1 MRVEVDAL
9 SKRFGRVQAVNAV
22 SFGIE
27 GGHIYGFVGPNGA
40 GKTTT
45 MRMLVTLEDPD
56 SGDARFD
63 GASIRENPEDARRAV
78 GYVPDSLP
86 AYRDMTVH
94 EYLDFFARAY
104 GLRGKKLRT
113 SVGDIEEFAGLTSM
127 LDKPLTG
134 LSKGMKQRVSVGR
147 ALVHDPKVLLLDE
160 PAAGLDPRARVEL
173 RELLSALSEQGKT
186 ILISSHILT
195 ELTEICSGV
204 IIIERGRV
212 LADGTVEDI
221 LARTRKHKRV
231 SIRCLGDSERVRREL
246 LVLPWVQDARREGDR
261 LVADVDGDEGQLA
274 ELLAH
279 LVRQK
284 CPIIDFHTEEADLE
298 DIFMEITR
306 GEVQ

>member
-1 MRVEVDAL
+1 M
-9 SKRFGRVQAVNAV
+9 
-22 SFGIE
+22 
-27 GGHIYGFVGPNGA
+27 
-40 GKTTT
+40 
-45 MRMLVTLEDPD
+45 
-56 SGDARFD
+56 
-63 GASIRENPEDARRAV
+63 
-78 GYVPDSLP
+78 
-86 AYRDMTVH
+86 
-94 EYLDFFARAY
+94 
-104 GLRGKKLRT
+104 
-113 SVGDIEEFAGLTSM
+113 
-127 LDKPLTG
+127 
-134 LSKGMKQRVSVGR
+134 
-147 ALVHDPKVLLLDE
+147 
-160 PAAGLDPRARVEL
+160 
-173 RELLSALSEQGKT
+173 
-186 ILISSHILT
+186 ISSHILT